1 MDNKKELELEAIKRF
16 VSKERRAR
24 VLALMADRNIGES
37 FGYLA
42 HFVRYLDLR
51 YFKKVPS
58 MSKELEIEF
67 VLTEIRSH
75 TSDKRCHVMSEDKS
89 MDGTEMN
96 LKEALSEIIG
106 SGSGHLLIL
115 EKGKIVYYESEEMK
129 ERYVGV
135 RMDQY

>member
-1 MDNKKELELEAIKRF
+1 MDSKKELEIEAIKRF
-16 VSKERRAR
+16 VIKERRPR
-24 VLALMADRNIGES
+24 ILALIADRNVGEG

-58 MSKELEIEF
+58 MSSNREIDF
-67 VLTEIRSH
+67 ILNEIKQH
-75 TSDKRCHVMSEDKS
+75 TSHKRCHVMSEDKS
-89 MDGTEMN
+89 IDGTEMD
-96 LKEALSEIIG
+96 LKEALSEIVG
-106 SGSGHLLIL
+106 SGSGSLLIL

-135 RMDQY
+135 RMDMW